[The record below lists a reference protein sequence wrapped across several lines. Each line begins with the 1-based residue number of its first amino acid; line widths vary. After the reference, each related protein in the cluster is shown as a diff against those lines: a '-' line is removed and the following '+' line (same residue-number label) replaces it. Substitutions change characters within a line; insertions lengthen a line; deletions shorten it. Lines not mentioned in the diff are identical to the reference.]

1 MSNVYEALRRA
12 REDAVSPETPRPAVS
27 RTKPALIEA
36 EPRPKPNSIKRH
48 GDRSS
53 RILLIGTLISAGTL
67 PVTLGVIGV
76 LLWGH
81 LDRASEGPPPVAM
94 PAVAEI
100 AAAAPP
106 PPIAEAQAA
115 STDTSPT
122 LRQDP
127 LPVKPDPAS
136 PSPAKPRTPAEREA
150 GDRLIAQGDA
160 LLIAG
165 DFAASRLFYLQAL
178 RAGSPKAA
186 RDIARTYDPGV
197 LKGLGVIGAHG
208 DAGKAAEWYQ
218 KAVELEGEDTNRE
231 R

>member
-1 MSNVYEALRRA
+1 MSNLYEALRRA
-12 REDAVSPETPRPAVS
+12 RQDSASPETSRPFVS
-27 RTKPALIEA
+27 RTKPTLIEP
-36 EPRPKPNSIKRH
+36 ETQLKPSSIKRRV
-48 GDRSS
+48 DRSS
-53 RILLIGTLISAGTL
+53 RILLIGTLISAATL
-67 PVTLGVIGV
+67 PATVGLVGV
-76 LLWGH
+76 LLWER

-100 AAAAPP
+100 AAASPPSPTVEAP
-106 PPIAEAQAA
+106 AA
-115 STDTSPT
+115 STDTSPA

-127 LPVKPDPAS
+127 LPAKPEPVL
-136 PSPAKPRTPAEREA
+136 PLPAKPRTPAEQEA